1 MIEINEEQKK
11 NLAETNT
18 NLLAKLYEAI
28 KLIEE
33 SQNIINNCG
42 VNSYYTTN
50 IDNRLQTCKEYVYM
64 AMAKIRTS
72 EFSEE
77 VETGRLSDQGFF

>member
-28 KLIEE
+28 KLIE
-33 SQNIINNCG
+33 
-42 VNSYYTTN
+42 
-50 IDNRLQTCKEYVYM
+50 
-64 AMAKIRTS
+64 
-72 EFSEE
+72 
-77 VETGRLSDQGFF
+77 

>member
-18 NLLAKLYEAI
+18 NLLTKLYEAI

-42 VNSYYTTN
+42 VNSYYTTSV
-50 IDNRLQTCKEYVYM
+50 DNSLQTCKECAYK
-64 AMAKIRTS
+64 AKVKAS
-72 EFSEE
+72 EFSKE
-77 VETGRLSDQGFF
+77 VNRGRLSDQGRL

>member
-42 VNSYYTTN
+42 VNSYYTTSV
-50 IDNRLQTCKEYVYM
+50 DNNLQTCKECAYK
-64 AMAKIRTS
+64 AKVKAL
-72 EFSEE
+72 EFSKE
-77 VETGRLSDQGFF
+77 VNRGRLSDQRFF